1 MHILAHRGFWKVPEE
16 KNSRTALERAFEEG
30 FGVETDIR
38 DQNGK
43 LVISHDPPAGRC
55 IAFEDLLALY
65 RRHDAPGQ
73 MALNVKADGLQGLS
87 AAGLAQAGIPRDAY
101 FFFDMSIPDAFG
113 YARQNL
119 PIYTRESE
127 IEPTPHLLDMAQG
140 IVLDCF
146 HSDWVT
152 PAKIL
157 QHLQAGR
164 SVMLISP
171 ELHGRDPDRA
181 WAAWRELTEARMERP
196 AGTRLM
202 LCTDRPREARER
214 FGGPDDRSS
223 AV

>member
-1 MHILAHRGFWKVPEE
+1 MLILAHRGFWRTPDD
-16 KNSRTALERAFEEG
+16 KNSPAALERAFVEG

-43 LVISHDPPAGRC
+43 LVISHDPPSGRC
-55 IAFEDLLALY
+55 MTFEDFLALY
-65 RRHDAPGQ
+65 TLHDAPGPL
-73 MALNVKADGLQGLS
+73 ALNVKADGLQSLS
-87 AAGLAQAGIPRDAY
+87 ADQLAKAGIGEDAY
-101 FFFDMSIPDAFG
+101 FFFDMSIPDAFVF
-113 YARQNL
+113 ARQNL
-119 PIYTRESE
+119 PTFTRESE

-171 ELHGRDPDRA
+171 ELHGRDPTQA
-181 WAAWRELTEARMERP
+181 WAAWRELTDERVEQP
-196 AGTRLM
+196 AGIRLM
-202 LCTDRPREARER
+202 LCTDRPREAKEV
-214 FGGPDDRSS
+214 FGGADNSGG

>member
-1 MHILAHRGFWKVPEE
+1 MQILAHRGFWKAPEE
-16 KNSRTALERAFEEG
+16 KNSRAALERAFIEG

-38 DQNGK
+38 DRNGQ
-43 LVISHDPPAGRC
+43 LVISHDPPSGRC
-55 IAFEDLLALY
+55 ITFQDLLSLY
-65 RRHDAPGQ
+65 RRHDLPGTL
-73 MALNVKADGLQGLS
+73 ALNVKADGLQSL
-87 AAGLAQAGIPRDAY
+87 AAAELAQAGLRSDAY
-101 FFFDMSIPDAFG
+101 FFFDMSIPDALG

-140 IVLDCF
+140 VVLDCF
-146 HSDWVT
+146 HSDWIR

-171 ELHGRDPDRA
+171 ELHGRDPAQA
-181 WAAWRELTEARMERP
+181 WAVWRELTETRVEQA
-196 AGTRLM
+196 AGTGLM
-202 LCTDRPREARER
+202 LCTDRPLEARES
-214 FGGPDDRSS
+214 FGGANNRSS

>member
-1 MHILAHRGFWKVPEE
+1 MQILAHRGFWKVTEE
-16 KNSRTALERAFEEG
+16 KNSREALERAFVEG

-38 DQNGK
+38 DQNGM
-43 LVISHDPPAGRC
+43 LVISHDPPSERC
-55 IAFEDLLALY
+55 MTFQELLSLY
-65 RRHDAPGQ
+65 RRLDQPG
-73 MALNVKADGLQGLS
+73 MLALNVKADGLQNLS
-87 AAGLAQAGIPRDAY
+87 AAALAKEGIGSDAY
-101 FFFDMSIPDAFG
+101 FFFDMSIPDALG
-113 YARQNL
+113 YARQNM

-146 HSDWVT
+146 HSDWIS

-171 ELHGRDPDRA
+171 ELHGRDPAQA
-181 WAAWRELTEARMERP
+181 WAVWRELTETRVKQP
-196 AGTRLM
+196 AGNGLM
-202 LCTDRPREARER
+202 LCTDRPLEAREI
-214 FGGPDDRSS
+214 FGGADNRSS

>member
-1 MHILAHRGFWKVPEE
+1 MQILAHRGFWKAPEE
-16 KNSRTALERAFEEG
+16 KNGWAALERAFAEG
-30 FGVETDIR
+30 FGIETDIR
-38 DQNGK
+38 DQNGA
-43 LVISHDPPAGRC
+43 LVVSHDPPAGRS
-55 IAFEDLLALY
+55 IGFRDLLALY
-65 RRHDAPGQ
+65 RRHHTPGP
-73 MALNVKADGLQGLS
+73 MALNVKADGLQKLF
-87 AAGLAQAGIPRDAY
+87 AAELAQGAVDIGGS
-101 FFFDMSIPDAFG
+101 FFFDMSIPDALG

-127 IEPTPHLLDMAQG
+127 IEPTPHLLDRAQG

-146 HSDWVT
+146 HSDWIT

-171 ELHGRDPDRA
+171 ELHGRDPARA
-181 WAAWRELTEARMERP
+181 WAGWRDLAEARMERP

-202 LCTDRPREARER
+202 LCTDRPQEAREV
-214 FGGPDDRSS
+214 FGGADDRGG

>member
-1 MHILAHRGFWKVPEE
+1 MQILAHRGFWKAPEE
-16 KNSRTALERAFEEG
+16 KNGWTALEHAFANG
-30 FGVETDIR
+30 FGIETDIR
-38 DQNGK
+38 DQNGE

-55 IAFEDLLALY
+55 ITFRNLLALY
-65 RRHDAPGQ
+65 QRHRAPGA
-73 MALNVKADGLQGLS
+73 MALNVKADGLQRFV
-87 AAGLAQAGIPRDAY
+87 AAELAQGAIEIGDC
-101 FFFDMSIPDAFG
+101 FFFDMSIPDALG

-146 HSDWVT
+146 HSDWIT

-157 QHLQAGR
+157 HHLQAGR

-171 ELHGRDPDRA
+171 ELHGRDPARA
-181 WAAWRELTEARMERP
+181 WAGWRELTETRMERP
-196 AGTRLM
+196 AGTQLM
-202 LCTDRPREARER
+202 LCTDRPLEAREV
-214 FGGPDDRSS
+214 FGGADNRSG

>member
-1 MHILAHRGFWKVPEE
+1 MQILAHRGFWKAPEE
-16 KNSRTALERAFEEG
+16 KNSRTALERAFVEG

-43 LVISHDPPAGRC
+43 LVISHDPPSGRC
-55 IAFEDLLALY
+55 IAFRDLVALY
-65 RRHDAPGQ
+65 RRHDPPGP
-73 MALNVKADGLQGLS
+73 MALNVKADGLQSLC
-87 AAGLAQAGIPRDAY
+87 AATLAKGGVRRDAY
-101 FFFDMSIPDAFG
+101 FFFDMSIPDALG

-146 HSDWVT
+146 HSDWIT

-157 QHLQAGR
+157 HHLQAGR

-171 ELHGRDPDRA
+171 ELHGRDPAQA
-181 WAAWRELTEARMERP
+181 WAAWRELTEARVERP

-202 LCTDRPREARER
+202 LCTDRPREAKEV
-214 FGGPDDRSS
+214 FGGADNRGG